1 MTTDVVSGLD
11 TLASRLVSAGVLGEE
26 DLKSA
31 QRLQGRLGGTLASA
45 VIRGGY
51 ASEEV
56 LLPVLS
62 EFTGVPL
69 HADSD
74 VVVNGQS
81 IESACNRL
89 GAPLAWFL
97 ARECIPFVTADDE
110 LTVAAREPF
119 LAELRDFVGQ
129 TAAGRNAKWRFCTKS
144 SLEILAAA
152 ARGPDVDA
160 LQPSSAHLRE
170 LAEEAPVVEYVNGLI
185 AKSVDERASDLH
197 VEPGEG
203 GFAVRLRVDG
213 VMHELHRMPR
223 QQFDA
228 VVSRIKLISGLDI
241 AERRLPQDGRFST
254 RASGVELDLR
264 VSVIPTVHGESIVL
278 RFLPKNLA
286 RLTLDS
292 TGMQADDLQRLRNW
306 LEMPNGIVLV
316 TGPTGSGKSTTLYA
330 ALEAAQDGLRKI
342 ITVEDPVEYQL
353 PDVTQ
358 IQVQAE
364 IGFTFAQALRVVLR
378 HDPDVILVG
387 EIRDAETASIA
398 VQAALTGHLVLA
410 SLHTNDAAGAIPRL
424 IDMGVEPFLISATLR
439 GVIAQRLVRKLC
451 PRCSTPDD
459 EGRWADIAKS
469 LGSKPDFR
477 RPVGCAACG
486 GSGYRGR
493 TGIYEFI
500 QVDERSRDLIRV
512 GTEGATSR
520 FESLRTRT
528 MLQDGVQKAAAGVT
542 SMDEVLKAVSAS
554 ESESA

>member
-1 MTTDVVSGLD
+1 
-11 TLASRLVSAGVLGEE
+11 
-26 DLKSA
+26 
-31 QRLQGRLGGTLASA
+31 
-45 VIRGGY
+45 
-51 ASEEV
+51 
-56 LLPVLS
+56 
-62 EFTGVPL
+62 
-69 HADSD
+69 
-74 VVVNGQS
+74 
-81 IESACNRL
+81 
-89 GAPLAWFL
+89 L
-97 ARECIPFVTADDE
+97 AREAVPFVSATDE
-110 LTVAAREPF
+110 LTVAARDPF
-119 LAELRDFVGQ
+119 LSELRDFVDQ
-129 TAAGRNAKWRFCTKS
+129 SPAGRGGKWIYCTKS
-144 SLEILAAA
+144 TLDALAAA
-152 ARGPDVDA
+152 VQRRSNGGAE
-160 LQPSSAHLRE
+160 PSSAHLRE

-185 AKSVDERASDLH
+185 AKAVDERASDLH
-197 VEPGEG
+197 VEPGED

-213 VMHELHRMPR
+213 VMRELHRMPR

-278 RFLPKNLA
+278 RFLPKNTA
-286 RLTLDS
+286 RLTLES
-292 TGMQADDLQRLRNW
+292 IGMQADDLDRLHSW
-306 LEMPNGIVLV
+306 LDMANGIVLV

-330 ALEAAQDGLRKI
+330 SLEVARDGERKI
-342 ITVEDPVEYQL
+342 VTVEDPVEYHL

-439 GVIAQRLVRKLC
+439 GVIAQRLVRRLC
-451 PRCSTPDD
+451 PKCSASD
-459 EGRWADIAKS
+459 EGRWS
-469 LGSKPDFR
+469 ELGVAAGDKPDFR

-500 QVDERSRDLIRV
+500 QIDEKSRQLLRAVADGGTGELEALRIR
-512 GTEGATSR
+512 A
-520 FESLRTRT
+520 
-528 MLQDGVQKAAAGVT
+528 MLQDGIQKAAAGIT
-542 SMDEVLKAVSAS
+542 SMDEVLRAVTGS
-554 ESESA
+554 ETQ

>member
-1 MTTDVVSGLD
+1 MATDAVSGLD
-11 TLASRLVSAGVLGEE
+11 TLALRLVSSGVLAE
-26 DLKSA
+26 DDLSGA
-31 QRLQGRLGGTLASA
+31 QRLQNQLGGSLTSA
-45 VIRGGY
+45 VLRGGF
-51 ASEEV
+51 ASEET

-62 EFTGVPL
+62 EHTGIPVYASSERAPP
-69 HADSD
+69 AKA
-74 VVVNGQS
+74 
-81 IESACNRL
+81 IESACARL
-89 GAPLAWFL
+89 GAPLPWFV
-97 ARECIPFVTADDE
+97 ARDAVPFLDAGDE
-110 LTVAAREPF
+110 LTIAARDPF
-119 LAELRDFVGQ
+119 LPELRDIVGQ
-129 TAAGRNAKWRFCTKS
+129 SAAGRACRWAYCTKS
-144 SLEILAAA
+144 
-152 ARGPDVDA
+152 RVDA
-160 LQPSSAHLRE
+160 LAAVVHGADTESPQASSAHLRE

-185 AKSVDERASDLH
+185 AKAVDERASDLH

-213 VMHELHRMPR
+213 VMRELHRMPR

-278 RFLPKNLA
+278 RFLPKSTA
-286 RLTLDS
+286 RLTLES
-292 TGMQADDLQRLRNW
+292 IGMQEDDLVRLKGW

-330 ALEAAQDGLRKI
+330 SLEAARDGERKI
-342 ITVEDPVEYQL
+342 VTVEDPVEYQV

-358 IQVQAE
+358 IQVQAD

-387 EIRDAETASIA
+387 EIRDSETASIA

-424 IDMGVEPFLISATLR
+424 VDMGVEPFLISATLR
-439 GVIAQRLVRKLC
+439 GVIAQRLVRRLC
-451 PRCSTPDD
+451 VRCSEPEESRWPDLVASVR
-459 EGRWADIAKS
+459 G
-469 LGSKPDFR
+469 KPGFR
-477 RPVGCAACG
+477 RAVGCAACS

-500 QVDERSRDLIRV
+500 EVDDRSRQVVRAAA
-512 GTEGATSR
+512 EGASAQLET
-520 FESLRTRT
+520 LRIRS

-542 SMDEVLKAVSAS
+542 SMDEVLRAVSGSDKA
-554 ESESA
+554 